1 MKGFGRWQRMDG
13 LERRLRHDR
22 PVPPDELLD
31 EVVRRLEGSRPAR
44 STRTT
49 VRRLGLAGA
58 AAAMMLAVFAAFGGV
73 GLAASGAS
81 NAASSTVDAILTVAK
96 PAKAKPAKPKTK
108 SVPAKLTAVQAKPGQ
123 PTSQSVAD
131 EFGNCGHQD
140 SVSAANGQYC
150 PPRVTICHNGK
161 ETLTLPITAAESH
174 LRNHRD
180 DYSGPCV
187 LATADDRARN
197 SYCVSSG

>member
-1 MKGFGRWQRMDG
+1 MDR
-13 LERRLRHDR
+13 LERRLRDDR

-31 EVVRRLEGSRPAR
+31 EVVRRLEGSRPVR

-49 VRRLGLAGA
+49 VRRLGLAGV

-73 GLAASGAS
+73 GFAASGAS
-81 NAASSTVDAILTVAK
+81 NAASSTVDAILTIAK

-108 SVPAKLTAVQAKPGQ
+108 SVDAKLGAEQAKPKTESVDAKLGAEHAKQGQ
-123 PTSQSVAD
+123 QPQQSDDDGDD

-140 SVSAANGQYC
+140 SVNAANGQYC
-150 PPRVTICHNGK
+150 PPRVTICHKGK
-161 ETLTLPITAAESH
+161 TLTLPITAAEAH

-180 DYSGPCV
+180 DYLGPCE
-187 LATADDRARN
+187 
-197 SYCVSSG
+197 